1 MVDILREG
9 HSETQDART
18 RPAGTG
24 AGDAEGRSAPH
35 PGRVRPSSSW
45 LPELLGPG
53 KAQNAGATDLRFCG
67 IPENWNARNA
77 GPTPY
82 RAAGSLSSVD
92 GESTHP

>member
-53 KAQNAGATDLRFCG
+53 KAQNAGAAESALL
-67 IPENWNARNA
+67 WNTR
-77 GPTPY
+77 GLEP
-82 RAAGSLSSVD
+82 RAAQGMLHIEQP
-92 GESTHP
+92 GA